1 MASNNPQS
9 TSTAVEL
16 QDGTRAEGRF
26 TRSAANDAA
35 DPTADDVMQASLLA
49 DSEVPDGGYGWVV
62 ISGCAMVTWWF
73 IGTSYCWGILQNA
86 LVKEGVSSSS
96 TLAFVGSLAT
106 ACISFLGILNARII
120 RKLGT
125 RVCAMIGVFMLGLS
139 EVLSSFA
146 IKNIGSLFV
155 TGGILMGIGI
165 SLCFMVVSVIPA
177 QYFKTK
183 RGIANGIVY
192 AAGGL
197 GGAVNSFVINA
208 LLQDV
213 GTAWTFRILGFIT
226 WGTGLP
232 AAYMIKQRVPLPRT
246 TFVEW
251 SLFRDVRFLL
261 LFVTGA
267 IATFPLLVPPFFL
280 PLYTDSLGMTSSVGA
295 AVVAAFNFS
304 SAVGRLICGFCSD
317 FLGPLNT
324 LFVSLLLSALS
335 MLILW
340 PVSTSIGPLV
350 VFVII
355 NGMSN
360 GGFFSTMPTVV
371 GNVFGSARVSVAMGM
386 VVTGWAGGY
395 LLGAPI
401 AGYILDA
408 SGGEESGIAAYRPAI
423 FYAGGM
429 ALSSAVMALF
439 IRLKTDMKPFKKL

>member
-1 MASNNPQS
+1 MASNAQS
-9 TSTAVEL
+9 TGIEL
-16 QDGTRAEGRF
+16 QDS
-26 TRSAANDAA
+26 SAAGERFPRPAGDSTPEFNS
-35 DPTADDVMQASLLA
+35 DDLMQASLLA
-49 DSEVPDGGYGWVV
+49 DAEVPDGGHAWVV
-62 ISGCAMVTWWF
+62 ISGCAVITWWF
-73 IGTSYCWGILQNA
+73 IGTSYCWGILQAA

-120 RKLGT
+120 RKVGT
-125 RVCAMIGVFMLGLS
+125 RIAAMVGIFFVGLG
-139 EVLSSFA
+139 EVLSSVA

-155 TGGILMGIGI
+155 TSGVVMGIGI

-177 QYFKTK
+177 QYFKAK

-197 GGAVNSFVINA
+197 GGAVISFILNA
-208 LLQDV
+208 LLSSV

-226 WGTGLP
+226 WGTGIP
-232 AAYMIKQRVPLPRT
+232 AAYLIKQRVPIPRT
-246 TFVEW
+246 AFVEW
-251 SLFRDVRFLL
+251 RLFRDIRFVI
-261 LFVTGA
+261 LFATGA

-280 PLYTDSLGMTSSVGA
+280 PLYTDSLGMSSSAGA
-295 AVVAAFNFS
+295 GVVAAFNFS

-317 FLGPLNT
+317 LVGPLNT
-324 LFVSLLLSALS
+324 LFLSLLLSALS
-335 MLILW
+335 MLVLW
-340 PVSTSIGPLV
+340 PVSTSIGPLI

-371 GNVFGSARVSVAMGM
+371 GNVFGSARVPVAMGM

-408 SGGEESGIAAYRPAI
+408 SGGEGNGVSAYRPAI

-429 ALSSAVMALF
+429 ALSSAAMALF
-439 IRLKTDMKPFKKL
+439 IRLKTDVKPFKKL